1 MRSVF
6 SIRKFSSQNSRLVFQ
21 SKKPHWLIMKPCSYN
36 MYSTYELNPKQEVDL
51 MVATT
56 SVRPDREMVMDFTIP
71 FYYDTSTLLMKK
83 PDPNEK
89 KLFILAKPL
98 RWEVN
103 INDID
108 TLSAQNYFHFLLLLM
123 SRIVSMGVTCIMP
136 HTNMIAVSLVQE
148 RFLWFAKLIK
158 LELTLNFI
166 CINVYVLQV
175 MVCTAVVLVVSA
187 FFLCITEQLSPY
199 YKVHGTQGQQDFQH
213 SFWYMFGAL
222 LTQGTLQP
230 KTMNKN
236 KLKKFSGDNMQ

>member
-148 RFLWFAKLIK
+148 RFLWFANKTRTNPQLYMYK
-158 LELTLNFI
+158 R
-166 CINVYVLQV
+166 
-175 MVCTAVVLVVSA
+175 
-187 FFLCITEQLSPY
+187 LCITGNGMHGGSSGSFCLLFVYNRTTVSILQSP
-199 YKVHGTQGQQDFQH
+199 
-213 SFWYMFGAL
+213 WYTGSTGFPAL
-222 LTQGTLQP
+222 LLVHVWCSADSRYSAT
-230 KTMNKN
+230 KN
-236 KLKKFSGDNMQ
+236 YEQK

>member
-1 MRSVF
+1 
-6 SIRKFSSQNSRLVFQ
+6 
-21 SKKPHWLIMKPCSYN
+21 
-36 MYSTYELNPKQEVDL
+36 
-51 MVATT
+51 
-56 SVRPDREMVMDFTIP
+56 
-71 FYYDTSTLLMKK
+71 
-83 PDPNEK
+83 
-89 KLFILAKPL
+89 
-98 RWEVN
+98 
-103 INDID
+103 
-108 TLSAQNYFHFLLLLM
+108 M
-123 SRIVSMGVTCIMP
+123 SRIVNIGVTCIMP

-230 KTMNKN
+230 KLWTKINLRSSVESICSKTR
-236 KLKKFSGDNMQ
+236 LKWNASDVWIYFVINVISYIRHVYNM